1 MTGCHNISNNLCGV
15 AIAHSMRMIVVP
27 ITTSGTIHTCI
38 RDSITSRNVS
48 NQSSKAWLDRQHKD
62 PYVQKAH
69 NLGLPSRAYFKLE
82 EINEKLFY
90 SAMSKRAKKTM
101 SYRRLIHPN
110 MLILDLGAA
119 PGGWSMY
126 ASTQLNHLAGG
137 AIVSVDLLELNEDV
151 TAKIQDEMDERFE
164 FIQGDFTHDKIRLQ
178 IMDAFERL
186 SGKADTCCKTFDQ
199 QKANII
205 ISDMAANF
213 TGDSIT
219 DAIRTINLCEQ
230 SLVFSAGSNCF
241 DATYSPKENR
251 GMLRKNG
258 SILCKY
264 FLCGKENER
273 DLMEAAKRVFRS
285 VHLLKPQS
293 SRKDSSE
300 MYLLG
305 FDKQ

>member
-1 MTGCHNISNNLCGV
+1 M
-15 AIAHSMRMIVVP
+15 IAVP
-27 ITTSGTIHTCI
+27 ITTPSTIRTCTCTCVHN
-38 RDSITSRNVS
+38 SITSRNVS
-48 NQSSKAWLDRQHKD
+48 SQSSKAWLDRQHED

-69 NLGLPSRAYFKLE
+69 KLGLPSRAYFKLE

-90 SAMSKRAKKTM
+90 SAVSKRANKSM

-119 PGGWSMY
+119 PGGWSVY
-126 ASTQLNHLAGG
+126 ASTQLNHVVGG
-137 AIVSVDLLELNEDV
+137 AIVSVDLIELNEDV
-151 TAKIQDEMDERFE
+151 TSRIQDKMDERFE
-164 FIQGDFTHDKIRLQ
+164 FIQGDFTHDKVRSKIMGALQ
-178 IMDAFERL
+178 RF
-186 SGKADTCCKTFDQ
+186 SGKSDTCRTPDQ

-230 SLVFSAGSNCF
+230 SLEFSAGGKCF
-241 DATYSPKENR
+241 DATYSPKENS

-264 FLCGKENER
+264 FSCGKENER

-285 VHLLKPQS
+285 VHLLKPNS